1 MNSLPL
7 TFERDLF
14 KAVAKF
20 KQEHPG
26 VLEARTAERR
36 KTHECK
42 GEALH
47 GAGGR
52 CTAGCGNHLD
62 GI

>member
-14 KAVAKF
+14 NAVAKF

-26 VLEARTAERR
+26 VLEARTEERR
-36 KTHECK
+36 KESWQDGKST
-42 GEALH
+42 LS
-47 GAGGR
+47 GAGRPGS
-52 CTAGCGNHLD
+52 CTVG
-62 GI
+62 